1 MKVSV
6 TMRHQSLSEEL
17 HDLTERRSQRL
28 ARFEPRLGNVSVVFD
43 EEGERSRAE
52 VRAEVAGGSPVVAR
66 AGGPT
71 HRTALDRALDRAIR
85 QLKRQRERRHDHQA
99 PPPDVVEPDP
109 DASVPT
115 T

>member
-6 TMRHQSLSEEL
+6 VMRHGSLTDEL
-17 HDLTERRSQRL
+17 RELTELRAQRL
-28 ARFEPRLGNVSVVFD
+28 LRFEPRLGDVTVTYD
-43 EEGERSRAE
+43 EDSERKRAE
-52 VRAEVAGGSPVVAR
+52 VRAGVEAGPQVIAK

-99 PPPDVVEPDP
+99 DEPPAYDP
-109 DASVPT
+109 EIPA
-115 T
+115 